1 MRMWACVFI
10 FISGK
15 WTCTSETDCFFV
27 KLRSWLACHTL
38 KRGKAVYQVR
48 RQYAWWRD
56 LLLCQ
61 RGELRRSS
69 RRTFMELVT
78 HVRNVSAFSIQL
90 CGRAATRAGSSF
102 CGKKKKESS
111 EQQHQC
117 WSISFPGRPAVIAL
131 VWSID
136 WVYEIIATSL
146 NYDQRLKSYFLF
158 RMNREA
164 WSERNYRHRS

>member
-1 MRMWACVFI
+1 MCFYLHQWKMNVYIRDRLSFREIAKLTCMSHFEERKSCLPGAKTICMVTGLTSMPTRRATQVIAQNI
-10 FISGK
+10 F
-15 WTCTSETDCFFV
+15 WNW
-27 KLRSWLACHTL
+27 WLTWGL
-38 KRGKAVYQVR
+38 
-48 RQYAWWRD
+48 
-56 LLLCQ
+56 
-61 RGELRRSS
+61 
-69 RRTFMELVT
+69 F
-78 HVRNVSAFSIQL
+78 NVSAFSIQL